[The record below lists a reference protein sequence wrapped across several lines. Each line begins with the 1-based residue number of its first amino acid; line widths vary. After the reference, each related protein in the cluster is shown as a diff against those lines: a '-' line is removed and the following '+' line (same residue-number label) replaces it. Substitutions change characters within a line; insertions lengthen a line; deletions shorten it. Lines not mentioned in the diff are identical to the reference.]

1 MELTQI
7 LLSPVVTEKSNAKQ
21 AKHVYTFLVNLK
33 ANKIEIAKAV
43 GKAYGVDVKKVAVIS
58 VRAKRRLA
66 GRGKLITKRP
76 AAKKAF
82 VTIDAKQT
90 LDVNKFSK
98 K

>member
-1 MELTQI
+1 MELTQV
-7 LLSPVVTEKSNAKQ
+7 LLSPVVTEKSNSKQ
-21 AKHVYTFLVNLK
+21 AKHVFTFLVNRM
-33 ANKIEIAKAV
+33 ANKIEIGKAV
-43 GKAYGVDVKKVAVIS
+43 EKAYGVDVKKVAIIP
-58 VRAKRRLA
+58 VRAKQRLA
-66 GRGKLITKRP
+66 GRGKFITKRP